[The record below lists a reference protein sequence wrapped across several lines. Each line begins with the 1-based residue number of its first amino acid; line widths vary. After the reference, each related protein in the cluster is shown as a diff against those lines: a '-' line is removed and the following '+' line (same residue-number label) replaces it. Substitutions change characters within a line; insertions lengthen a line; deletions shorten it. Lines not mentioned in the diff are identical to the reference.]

1 MVDPVYSY
9 LTRSIHVAL
18 MLSLTFVLPLSAAHA
33 VSAGPADVS
42 GGNLEASSGVNS
54 IFADGFDPAV
64 VPCEPVQLLE
74 DSSFE
79 ATNPDDFTNPFWPSS
94 STNFGTPFCT
104 LDLCGD
110 RHGLFGTA
118 NWNVL
123 GMAGRNREPRDRASG
138 TDRLDSVRQS
148 SASELLAA
156 HGYVV
161 WKWGN
166 GGGHCGFTDPADFCR
181 ASAAEP
187 AYVQYTV
194 DVSDFADGQQ
204 HVVAFTYVSPG
215 DISNYSLDDV
225 TLECV
230 ASGQ

>member
-42 GGNLEASSGVNS
+42 GGNLEASSGVDS

-104 LDLCGD
+104 LDLCG
-110 RHGLFGTA
+110 T
-118 NWNVL
+118 
-123 GMAGRNREPRDRASG
+123 GMD
-138 TDRLDSVRQS
+138 S
-148 SASELLAA
+148 SAPRTGTFWAWL
-156 HGYVV
+156 GGT
-161 WKWGN
+161 GN
-166 GGGHCGFTDPADFCR
+166 PETGHLEQTVSIPSGNPRHLNFWLRMGTLSGSGATVEVTVDSRILRTFVEPAQP
-181 ASAAEP
+181 EP